1 MRKILPLLIVFIA
14 SFLIPRDTHAQPFK
28 RRWVDSVYNRL
39 NEQERIGQL
48 FMVAAYSGGK
58 NFNQELIDRLIANHQ
73 IGGVIFMQGTAEE
86 QVKLTNR
93 YQKNAQVHLLIGMDA
108 EWGLGMRLTGVKN
121 FPRQM
126 MIGATRDTALM
137 YEMGAA
143 VAAQCRR
150 MGVHIDFAPDID
162 VNNNP
167 KNPVINFRSF
177 GEDKEWVSRLGLA
190 YMHGLQDN
198 DVMACAKH
206 FPGHGDVSVDSH
218 LDMPVI
224 NKTRAQLEETEF
236 YPFKKLIAGGVQ
248 GVMIAHLSVPA
259 LDDTKNQPTTLSK
272 KVITDLLK
280 KEMGF
285 GGLVFTDALNMNGLT
300 KYYPSGEADLRA
312 FMAGNDVLLFSQN
325 VPLAIEK
332 IQWALKTGKIAKET
346 LELSVKKILSAKYDA
361 GLYRFQSMKPVNAT
375 ADLNKDVDRIKEK
388 ITRSGITL
396 VKDQAKLLT
405 KIKSGSG
412 KFAYINVNGADNTVL
427 KTELKKKFTDI
438 NVSRLPAKST
448 AATVKNITAAT
459 DKYDAVIVGIHDLA
473 LYPGKTGSYGLD
485 SLQATGIKEL
495 AKKKNVIFIV
505 FGNAYLVKYIC
516 TTKAAIVTYEDDDFA
531 EKAAFD
537 VLTGKLNAGGLLPV
551 KPCK

>member
-1 MRKILPLLIVFIA
+1 MSKTLRFLVLILSCFMTLQ
-14 SFLIPRDTHAQPFK
+14 SQAQPFK
-28 RRWVDSVYNRL
+28 RRWVDSVYNAL
-39 NEQERIGQL
+39 NDQERIGQL

-58 NFNQELIDRLIANHQ
+58 NFNQDLIDKLIADRQ
-73 IGGVIFMQGTAEE
+73 IGGVIFMQGTPEE
-86 QVKLTNR
+86 QVRLTNR

-137 YEMGAA
+137 YEMGTA

-150 MGVHIDFAPDID
+150 LGVHVDFAPDVD

-177 GEDKEWVSRLGLA
+177 GEDKTWVANLGLA
-190 YMHGLQDN
+190 YMRGLQDH

-236 YPFKKLIAGGVQ
+236 YPFRKLIEGGVQ
-248 GVMIAHLSVPA
+248 GAMIAHLSVPA

-272 KVITDLLK
+272 KVVTDLLK

-285 GGLVFTDALNMNGLT
+285 NGLVFTDALNMSGLT
-300 KYYPSGEADLRA
+300 KYYPAGEADLRA

-332 IQWALKTGKIAKET
+332 IAWALKTGKIAPEM
-346 LELSVKKILSAKYDA
+346 LEASVKKVLNAKYDA
-361 GLYRFQSMKPVNAT
+361 GLYHFQSLKAANAT
-375 ADLNKDVDRIKEK
+375 ADLNKDIDLIREK
-388 ITRSGITL
+388 TTRAGITL
-396 VKDQAKLLT
+396 VRDQQKLIP
-405 KIKSGSG
+405 KIKAGS
-412 KFAYINVNGADNTVL
+412 KLAYININGTDSTHL
-427 KTELKKKFTDI
+427 KAALKKKFADI
-438 NVSRLPAKST
+438 QVMRLPAKVT
-448 AATVKNITAAT
+448 AATVKQVVSSA

-473 LYPGKTGSYGLD
+473 WYPGKTGTYGLD
-485 SLQATGIKEL
+485 TQQVNGLKEL
-495 AKKKNVIFIV
+495 SKKKQVIFAV

-516 TTKAAIVTYEDDDFA
+516 TAKAAIVTYEDDKFA
-531 EKAAFD
+531 EQAVFD
-537 VLTGKLNAGGLLPV
+537 VLTGTLTPGGRLPV